1 MVTDAEDP
9 LHSHVKSGSPLTV
22 TVPGSA
28 VQEARRFFPAVLIP
42 KAIFVMG
49 FPEVEVI
56 VIEPLAY
63 IRTSFADVLYVGGVC
78 PLFFTAEISNPS
90 ADPDISFFTEV
101 FHVTVLQS
109 IVVTVALE
117 REVIP
122 ARQRMK
128 SRVFFIIVLFWLVN
142 KNTFNF

>member
-1 MVTDAEDP
+1 
-9 LHSHVKSGSPLTV
+9 
-22 TVPGSA
+22 
-28 VQEARRFFPAVLIP
+28 
-42 KAIFVMG
+42 MG